1 MLRLFA
7 EQIGIL
13 NFFVRGF
20 KIKFLKKFKK
30 KIVYKLIT
38 GNKYNI
44 HKWDPSG
51 TEIFMTQ
58 CFSDWGNEYL
68 FLDSIR
74 KRNNGSFIDV
84 GCHSGY
90 FPSLFKNYFE
100 KIIGFEPSKKCN
112 DILKELNNDKFSYYQ
127 YFVGNKNMDVTGKE
141 SDAGYSFYNDNNQ
154 SNQTL
159 TQNLK
164 QITLDSFCNEK
175 KIEKITGIKIDVDG
189 IDFEVLEGAKEIIK
203 INRPSILIENYS
215 EELFNYFKDFNYSL
229 FSIVS
234 IKSKPFNLFLE
245 ELNHYDSNKW
255 IKMVCCIPN
264 EFKKNYEKT
273 FFKGNIFTGINKR
286 KIIDFFEIELN
297 KD

>member
-13 NFFVRGF
+13 NFFVRGL

-30 KIVYKLIT
+30 KVVYKLIT

-74 KRNNGSFIDV
+74 KRNNGSLIDV

-100 KIIGFEPSKKCN
+100 KIIGFEPSKKCT

-141 SDAGYSFYNDNNQ
+141 SDTGYSFYNDNNQ

-234 IKSKPFNLFLE
+234 IKSKPFNLCLE
-245 ELNHYDSNKW
+245 ELNHYDTKKW

-264 EFKKNYEKT
+264 EFKKN
-273 FFKGNIFTGINKR
+273 
-286 KIIDFFEIELN
+286 
-297 KD
+297 

>member
-1 MLRLFA
+1 
-7 EQIGIL
+7 
-13 NFFVRGF
+13 
-20 KIKFLKKFKK
+20 
-30 KIVYKLIT
+30 
-38 GNKYNI
+38 
-44 HKWDPSG
+44 
-51 TEIFMTQ
+51 MTQ

-74 KRNNGSFIDV
+74 KRNNGSLIDV

-100 KIIGFEPSKKCN
+100 KIIGFEPSKKCA
-112 DILKELNNDKFSYYQ
+112 DILKKLNNDKFSYYQ

-141 SDAGYSFYNDNNQ
+141 SDAGYSFYSDNNQ
-154 SNQTL
+154 SNQIL

-286 KIIDFFEIELN
+286 KIIDFFEIEVH
-297 KD
+297 